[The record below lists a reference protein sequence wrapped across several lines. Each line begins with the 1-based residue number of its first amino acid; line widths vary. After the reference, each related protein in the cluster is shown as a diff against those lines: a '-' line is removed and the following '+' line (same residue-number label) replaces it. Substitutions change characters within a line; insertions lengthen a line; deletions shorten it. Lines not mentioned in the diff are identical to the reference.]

1 VIADYQAQL
10 AAVEY
15 GKELMGE
22 DHDPRS
28 YVGIKTKASRGKF
41 TSMKKASQGGI
52 PKNVYTI
59 PFLIYA
65 YGVPETTFKR
75 WRKSAR
81 SGINRNQDNAV
92 PEALKPGNVIEE
104 HTVAREYYN
113 ARYFYVEKRLS
124 EEKDK
129 SLENSRTSTYGRK
142 VAYGHEYDSKLAAG
156 EHMRDY
162 QNMAMEHDARWEY
175 FKGDLID
182 GLGAY
187 CCMSYRGLAKHV
199 NNWCSKATIERWLK
213 SHETYHFYTK
223 KLSLASQKIT
233 N

>member
-1 VIADYQAQL
+1 
-10 AAVEY
+10 
-15 GKELMGE
+15 MGE
-22 DHDPRS
+22 YHDPRS

-41 TSMKKASQGGI
+41 SSMKKASQGGI

-65 YGVPETTFKR
+65 YGVPETTIKR
-75 WRKSAR
+75 WRKNAR
-81 SGINRNQDNAV
+81 SGINRNQDNVV

-104 HTVAREYYN
+104 LTVPREYYN
-113 ARYFYVEKRLS
+113 AQYFYVEKRLS

-156 EHMRDY
+156 EDMREY
-162 QNMAMEHDARWEY
+162 QNMAMEHDARRE
-175 FKGDLID
+175 FIKGDLID

-187 CCMSYRGLAKHV
+187 RCMSYRGLAKHV
-199 NNWCSKATIERWLK
+199 NNWFSKAIIERWLK
-213 SHETYHFYTK
+213 SHEIYHFYTK
-223 KLSLASQKIT
+223 KIKPGVT
-233 N
+233 EVKN